1 MTVTA
6 VPLTVPL
13 DCPSWATN
21 ERLKA
26 WVAEIAALTEPE
38 RIHWCDGSQAEND
51 VLLEQM
57 VKVGTLK
64 RLNPARRPN
73 SYLALSDPSDVAR
86 VEDRTYICSQRR
98 QDAGPTNNWVD
109 PREMR
114 ATLRRVFAGC
124 MRGRTM
130 YVVPFSMGPLG
141 STLAHIGI
149 ELTDSPYVVV
159 SMRIMT
165 RMGRGAV
172 EHLGSD
178 GDFVP
183 CVHSVGRPVAAG
195 EKDVPWPC
203 NRDEKYIV
211 HFPEERSIWSYGS
224 GYGGNALLGKKCF
237 ALRIASVMARDEGW
251 MAEHM
256 LILGLKSPDG
266 EKRYIAA
273 GFPSACG
280 KTNLAMLVPPKGCEG
295 WTVTTVGDDIAWIRP
310 DADGFIYAINPE
322 AGFFGVA
329 PGTSLET
336 NPNAMATIRANTIF
350 TNVALTPDGDVWWEG
365 MTDQPPAELTD
376 WQGQHWTP
384 ASGRKAAHPN
394 ARFTVPASQCPSMD
408 PAWEDPEGVPISA
421 FLFGGRR
428 ASLVPLVHQAVNWNF
443 GVYVAATIGSETTA
457 AATGAVGQVRRDPMS
472 MLPFCGYH
480 MGDYFNHW
488 LQLGRQISDPPRI
501 FCVNWFRKD
510 AEGKFIWPGFGQNLR
525 VLKWIF
531 NRLRGRVGATES
543 PLGWMP
549 RYEDIDWTGLESFGE
564 ETFRDLMSVPR
575 EEWKQEILGHE
586 ELFERIY
593 DRIPKEFILM
603 RELILSSLWR
613 SPENWKLAHE
623 TDED

>member
-1 MTVTA
+1 MTATA
-6 VPLTVPL
+6 VPLTVSL

-26 WVAEIAALTEPE
+26 WVAEIATLTEPE

-51 VLLEQM
+51 ALLEQM

-64 RLNPARRPN
+64 RLNPQRRPN

-165 RMGRGAV
+165 RMGRGAL
-172 EHLGSD
+172 EQLGRD

-280 KTNLAMLVPPKGCEG
+280 KTNLAMLVPPQGLEG
-295 WTVTTVGDDIAWIRP
+295 WTVTTIGDDIAWIRP

-329 PGTSLET
+329 PGTSVET

-350 TNVALTPDGDVWWEG
+350 TNVALTPDDDVWWEG
-365 MTDQPPAELTD
+365 MTPQPPAELTD

-549 RYEDIDWTGLESFGE
+549 RYEDVDWTGLESFGQ

>member
-1 MTVTA
+1 MTATAHPRATTPDWVTN
-6 VPLTVPL
+6 T
-13 DCPSWATN
+13 
-21 ERLKA
+21 RLIA
-26 WVAEIAALTEPE
+26 WVAEMAALTEPDQ
-38 RIHWCDGSQAEND
+38 IQWCDGSEAENTALCD
-51 VLLEQM
+51 LM
-57 VKVGTLK
+57 VASGTLK
-64 RLNPARRPN
+64 RLNPRKRPN
-73 SYLALSDPSDVAR
+73 SFLALSDPSDVAR
-86 VEDRTYICSQRR
+86 VEDRTFICSRR
-98 QDAGPTNNWVD
+98 RPDAGPTNNWVD

-114 ATLRRVFAGC
+114 STLRRLFSGC
-124 MRGRTM
+124 MKGRTM

-141 STLAHIGI
+141 SPLAHIGV
-149 ELTDSPYVVV
+149 ELTDSPYVVA

-165 RMGRGAV
+165 RMGRGAIAA
-172 EHLGSD
+172 LGD

-183 CVHSVGRPVAAG
+183 CVHSVGRPLAPG
-195 EKDVPWPC
+195 ERDVPWPS

-211 HFPEERSIWSYGS
+211 HFPEDRSIWSYGS

-266 EKRYIAA
+266 EKRYFAA

-295 WTVTTVGDDIAWIRP
+295 WTVTTIGDDIAWIRP
-310 DADGFIYAINPE
+310 GPDGRLHAINPE

-329 PGTSLET
+329 PGTSEAS

-350 TNVALTPDGDVWWEG
+350 TNVAMTPDGDVWWEG
-365 MTDQPPAELTD
+365 MTEEPPAQLTD
-376 WQGQHWTP
+376 WQGQPWTP

-394 ARFTVPASQCPSMD
+394 ARFTAPAAQCPSI
-408 PAWEDPEGVPISA
+408 DPEWQNPNGVPISA

-428 ASLVPLVHQAVNWNF
+428 ASMVPLVYQAVNWNF
-443 GVYVAATIGSETTA
+443 GVYLAATIGSETTA

-488 LQLGRQISDPPRI
+488 LQMGRQIADPPRI

-510 AEGKFIWPGFGQNLR
+510 ADGKFIWPGFGQNIR

-531 NRLRGRVGATES
+531 GRVRGKVAATES

-549 RYEDIDWTGLESFGE
+549 RYEDLDWTGMEDFGP
-564 ETFRDLMSVPR
+564 ETFRDLMSVHR
-575 EEWKQEILGHE
+575 EEWKQEILSHQ
-586 ELFERIY
+586 ELFERLY
-593 DRIPKEFILM
+593 DRIPKDFILM
-603 RELILSSLWR
+603 RELVLSSLWR
-613 SPENWKLAHE
+613 SPEEWKLAHE
-623 TDED
+623 TEDD